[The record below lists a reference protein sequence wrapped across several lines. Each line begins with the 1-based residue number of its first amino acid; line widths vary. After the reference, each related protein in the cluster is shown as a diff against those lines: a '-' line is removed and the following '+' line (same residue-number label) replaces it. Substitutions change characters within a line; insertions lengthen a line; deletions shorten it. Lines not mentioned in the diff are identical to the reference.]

1 LLTTDLKFI
10 FTPME
15 IVKYVAEL
23 IQFHKEVG
31 IDGFGTIYKKKSPGR
46 YDAESRSFLPP
57 GAITAFKKEV
67 TDSSLLINY
76 IVKQENVSR
85 EVAADQ
91 LSRFAIQLTHS
102 LAEKGYAALDPIGV
116 LRVSNGN
123 IFLEPHADFKPGTEF
138 FGLPKI
144 TEPITA
150 IHAMETPET
159 TMPVSES
166 RVEDLPAAEIA
177 VTDSPAEEV
186 PVDKPLVPET
196 PAEKVIV
203 PEPPVIEEPV
213 VDEPDEVP
221 VTVIPA
227 TPVIPVT
234 IPVTISAVE
243 EEVASEEEIIDDN
256 LLEEENPGKETH
268 EPILTEVSQPDFLN
282 KSPLAADNNIKYTIR
297 EDAPKAKEG
306 GPLITKVALILLGIL
321 LLSIAF
327 YYLYPRFS
335 TSDTAET
342 TLPQANA
349 AKLKTDSIQGAQ
361 REQAML
367 DSAFKADSARIA
379 ASKQTT
385 AAPIVKDSVKNVLPA
400 DTAVTYEVIGASV
413 LNEKEASWFIETMK
427 KNGIR
432 AKVVH
437 SIPGKRLKLSI
448 ATLKDEQTAKAERD
462 RLGEKLKIKGLYIYK
477 NKPQ

>member
-1 LLTTDLKFI
+1 LLTKELKFI

-57 GAITAFKKEV
+57 GATTAFRKEI

-76 IVKQENVSR
+76 IIKQENVSR

-91 LSRFAIQLTHS
+91 LSRFAISLTHS
-102 LAEKGYAALDPIGV
+102 LAEKGYAPFDPIGV

-123 IFLEPHADFKPGTEF
+123 IFLETHADFKPGTEF

-144 TEPITA
+144 TES
-150 IHAMETPET
+150 TPEVPAAVVPVPEET
-159 TMPVSES
+159 TIPVSEPK
-166 RVEDLPAAEIA
+166 VVPAP
-177 VTDSPAEEV
+177 PA
-186 PVDKPLVPET
+186 
-196 PAEKVIV
+196 
-203 PEPPVIEEPV
+203 IEEPF
-213 VDEPDEVP
+213 VDEPEEQP

-234 IPVTISAVE
+234 IPVAVPIVE
-243 EEVASEEEIIDDN
+243 EKAPEEEIIADN
-256 LLEEENPGKETH
+256 LMEEENPGKETH
-268 EPILTEVSQPDFLN
+268 EPIITEVTAPEYLN
-282 KSPLAADNNIKYTIR
+282 KTPLAAENNINYTIQQNT
-297 EDAPKAKEG
+297 PKANDSS
-306 GPLITKVALILLGIL
+306 LITKVALILLGIL

-335 TSDTAET
+335 TSDTEHT
-342 TLPQANA
+342 TLPQVDAT
-349 AKLKTDSIQGAQ
+349 KLKADSLEKAQ
-361 REQAML
+361 REQALL
-367 DSAFKADSARIA
+367 DSAFKADSAKMA
-379 ASKQTT
+379 ASRQM
-385 AAPIVKDSVKNVLPA
+385 AAPPVVKDSAIKVSPV
-400 DTAVTYEVIGASV
+400 DTAATYEVIGASV

-427 KNGIR
+427 KNGIK

-448 ATLKDEQTAKAERD
+448 ATLKDEKTAKAERD

>member
-1 LLTTDLKFI
+1 
-10 FTPME
+10 ME

-57 GAITAFKKEV
+57 GAVTAFKKEV
-67 TDSSLLINY
+67 TDSSLLINH
-76 IVKQENVSR
+76 IAQHENVSH

-102 LAEKGYAALDPIGV
+102 LAEKGFAPFDPIGV
-116 LRVSNGN
+116 FRVSNGN
-123 IFLEPHADFKPGTEF
+123 VFLEQHADFKPGMEF

-144 TEPITA
+144 TEPATVTTEPATETA
-150 IHAMETPET
+150 AN
-159 TMPVSES
+159 V
-166 RVEDLPAAEIA
+166 PA
-177 VTDSPAEEV
+177 
-186 PVDKPLVPET
+186 
-196 PAEKVIV
+196 
-203 PEPPVIEEPV
+203 PPIIEEPIV
-213 VDEPDEVP
+213 EESDEEP

-234 IPVTISAVE
+234 IPVPVIE
-243 EEVASEEEIIDDN
+243 EIAQEEEIIEDN

-268 EPILTEVSQPDFLN
+268 EPILTEVSKPIAEDY
-282 KSPLAADNNIKYTIR
+282 SRPAVENNIKYTIQQ
-297 EDAPKAKEG
+297 EKPEESG
-306 GPLITKVALILLGIL
+306 SLITKVALILLGIL
-321 LLSIAF
+321 LLSVAF
-327 YYLYPRFS
+327 YFLYPRFS
-335 TSDTAET
+335 TSDTQES
-342 TLPQANA
+342 TLPQADA
-349 AKLKTDSIQGAQ
+349 TKLKADSIERAQ
-361 REQAML
+361 REKASL
-367 DSAFKADSARIA
+367 DSAFTADSAKNA
-379 ASKQTT
+379 AAKAALPT
-385 AAPIVKDSVKNVLPA
+385 ALPKDSVKKVLPA
-400 DTAVTYEVIGASV
+400 DTATTYEVIGASV

-427 KNGIR
+427 KNGIK

-462 RLGEKLKIKGLYIYK
+462 RLGAKLNIKGLYIYK

>member
-1 LLTTDLKFI
+1 
-10 FTPME
+10 ME

-57 GAITAFKKEV
+57 GAITAFRKEV
-67 TDSSLLINY
+67 TDSSLLINH

-102 LAEKGYAALDPIGV
+102 LAAKGYVDFDPIGI

-123 IFLEPHADFKPGTEF
+123 VFLEQNADFKPGTEF

-144 TEPITA
+144 TEP
-150 IHAMETPET
+150 
-159 TMPVSES
+159 
-166 RVEDLPAAEIA
+166 
-177 VTDSPAEEV
+177 VTEV
-186 PVDKPLVPET
+186 PVSTTSVEDTVVAET
-196 PAEKVIV
+196 PVAESLVEETSLTELSVAETPVEKTIV
-203 PEPPVIEEPV
+203 SEPPVIEEPA
-213 VDEPDEVP
+213 VDEADEEP
-221 VTVIPA
+221 LTVIPA
-227 TPVIPVT
+227 TPVIPAT
-234 IPVTISAVE
+234 IPVSVPLI
-243 EEVASEEEIIDDN
+243 EEVAPEEEIIEDN

-268 EPILTEVSQPDFLN
+268 EPILTEVSQPAVLSN
-282 KSPLAADNNIKYTIR
+282 IPPAAENNIRYTIQQ
-297 EDAPKAKEG
+297 ESPKQG
-306 GPLITKVALILLGIL
+306 GSLITKVALILLGIL

-335 TSDTAET
+335 TSDTEES

-349 AKLKTDSIQGAQ
+349 TKVKADSLEKAQ
-361 REQAML
+361 LEQVML
-367 DSAFKADSARIA
+367 DSAFKADSAKIA
-379 ASKQTT
+379 ASKLATP
-385 AAPIVKDSVKNVLPA
+385 APASQDSTKKVLPA
-400 DTAVTYEVIGASV
+400 DTAATYEVIGASV
-413 LNEKEASWFIETMK
+413 LNEKEANWFIETMK
-427 KNGIR
+427 RNGIK